1 MRAAAGSHR
10 PIGQAMGRL
19 RWLDA
24 SRPAFVDG
32 NRVTLLRNG
41 GEFFPALI
49 EDLRAARSTIFLETY
64 IYYDDEVGRAVA
76 QALAQAARRGVRTHL
91 VVDGFGTPRLDPATR
106 HLLIEAGVQLRVFR
120 PERWWNLS
128 MARLRRMH
136 RKLAA
141 IDGRVAY
148 VGGINILDDYIDPNY
163 GPLAQPRFDFAVR
176 AEGPIVA
183 AIEHAARRQWAVMHL
198 GASDVRRMWDDF
210 HDRPVVP
217 PPLADGI
224 PAAFV
229 KRDNVRSRRSIER
242 AYLAAIGH
250 ARREVFI
257 CNAYFVPGVRFRRAL
272 AAATRRGVRVVLLL
286 QGRKEYRLQHYAT
299 HALYDDLLNAG
310 IEIYEYKESFL
321 HAKVAVID
329 DTWCTVGSS
338 NLDPFSLLLAREANL
353 IVRHARFAAELKAAL
368 VRATEEASVKVGLQD
383 FRRRSW
389 VVRTVH
395 AVAYRLLR
403 ALVALTG
410 RTTRY

>member
-1 MRAAAGSHR
+1 MSGSAGGHR
-10 PIGQAMGRL
+10 PGGQAMRRL

-49 EDLRAARSTIFLETY
+49 EDLRAAQSTVFLETY

-76 QALAQAARRGVRTHL
+76 RALADAARRGVQTHV
-91 VVDGFGTPRLDPATR
+91 VVDGFGTPRLDPVTHA
-106 HLLIEAGVQLRVFR
+106 LLVGAGVQLRVFR

-136 RKLAA
+136 RKLAV
-141 IDGRVAY
+141 IDGRVAH
-148 VGGINILDDYIDPNY
+148 VGGINILDDYVDPNY

-176 AEGPIVA
+176 AEGPIA
-183 AIEHAARRQWAVMHL
+183 AAVEHAARRQWTVMHL
-198 GASDVRRMWDDF
+198 GASDVRQMWDDF
-210 HDRPVVP
+210 HDRPEVP
-217 PPLADGI
+217 PPFADGI

-229 KRDNVRSRRSIER
+229 KRDNVRNRRAIER

-272 AAATRRGVRVVLLL
+272 AAATARGVRVVLLL

-299 HALYDDLLNAG
+299 HALYDDLLGAG

-329 DTWCTVGSS
+329 ETWCTVGSS
-338 NLDPFSLLLAREANL
+338 NLDPFSLLLAREANV
-353 IVRHARFAAELKAAL
+353 IVRHAGFAAQLKAAL
-368 VRATEEASVKVGLQD
+368 VQAIEEASVKVHLQE
-383 FRRRSW
+383 FRRRTW
-389 VVRTVH
+389 IVRTVH
-395 AVAYRLLR
+395 AVAYRVLR